1 MKTNSDSL
9 DCDRTSP
16 NGTHPVRATA
26 GHTSLPHKVRHRLK
40 PWLFCGLVAA
50 LPAWAAQMTDSFA
63 ARPAATSTTATFSGD
78 STSAGLEPG
87 ETPGMHGGNRNH
99 TIWAEWAAPANGW
112 VTIDTLGTT
121 FTKPVL
127 AVYVGTQLSSLAPVA
142 RGFEDDSGPNPA
154 MVRFPATTGTAY
166 AIVVDGERNTA
177 SGDGPARVNVKFT
190 AAELTDSVVGSDS
203 FPKRGA
209 LVGTHALG
217 VCENRLFGRDPY
229 EPPTIG
235 DSERT
240 GWWSWTAPA
249 TGEVILDTLQSDF
262 NTTVTVLAGET
273 DESDPFSRLDEIA
286 SNDDVPNDPLKR
298 SLVRFQAATGRT
310 YQIVVDGS
318 TSLPAGRGNVILQL
332 RLEPNFKPPGVP
344 GSDSFARRGRLAGFN
359 ALGLA
364 DNSLFTMEAFEPDSP
379 GLRHHTAW
387 WEWTAPGDGAV
398 VIDTFG
404 SACDTALAVLRGE
417 TLANLVRTAFNE
429 DAAGTTNSEVR
440 FTARR
445 GEVFQIVVDGEHSN
459 EASEGN
465 IVLNVNQ
472 ARTEPHPD
480 LTVYKATEIEIFAR
494 QGAVYQLLVS
504 RDLIH
509 WEEWG
514 EPFVGEDQPVRFFDS
529 SRAHGYRFFQ
539 AEIR

>member
-1 MKTNSDSL
+1 M
-9 DCDRTSP
+9 
-16 NGTHPVRATA
+16 
-26 GHTSLPHKVRHRLK
+26 K
-40 PWLFCGLVAA
+40 PWLFCGLCVA
-50 LPAWAAQMTDSFA
+50 LPSPAAQMTDSFA
-63 ARPAATSTTATFSGD
+63 ARPKATNATATFSGD

-166 AIVVDGERNTA
+166 AIVVDGERNTS
-177 SGDGPARVNVKFT
+177 SGDGPAQVNVKFT
-190 AAELTDSVVGSDS
+190 AAELPDSVVGTDS
-203 FPKRGA
+203 FSRRGA

-217 VCENRLFGRDPY
+217 VCENRPFVRDSY
-229 EPPTIG
+229 ELRTIG
-235 DSERT
+235 EAKRT
-240 GWWSWTAPA
+240 GCWS
-249 TGEVILDTLQSDF
+249 
-262 NTTVTVLAGET
+262 
-273 DESDPFSRLDEIA
+273 
-286 SNDDVPNDPLKR
+286 
-298 SLVRFQAATGRT
+298 
-310 YQIVVDGS
+310 
-318 TSLPAGRGNVILQL
+318 
-332 RLEPNFKPPGVP
+332 
-344 GSDSFARRGRLAGFN
+344 
-359 ALGLA
+359 
-364 DNSLFTMEAFEPDSP
+364 
-379 GLRHHTAW
+379 
-387 WEWTAPGDGAV
+387 WTAPGDGAV